1 MKTTIIKE
9 RLQSALIATLFISVF
24 LPFGLGHFGWLRLA
38 LLCGIGISIA
48 ISVLISELA
57 VDKLFRM
64 PNDVSLGSPYI
75 IKRNIIFEL
84 INTFLTVSLMCI
96 FLDAFAN
103 NDVVDNHFSWATLGS
118 VILINAFTTL
128 VIHIYWRSVYKK
140 RYLIRQL
147 EEAQLLNGVLQER
160 QRKETIASTDVHC
173 QQRRHYM
180 HQRSHQGVARHTSV
194 ASGICH
200 LRGKLRSRTLYY

>member
-64 PNDVSLGSPYI
+64 PNDVSLGRPYI
-75 IKRNIIFEL
+75 IKRNNIIE
-84 INTFLTVSLMCI
+84 
-96 FLDAFAN
+96 
-103 NDVVDNHFSWATLGS
+103 
-118 VILINAFTTL
+118 
-128 VIHIYWRSVYKK
+128 
-140 RYLIRQL
+140 
-147 EEAQLLNGVLQER
+147 
-160 QRKETIASTDVHC
+160 
-173 QQRRHYM
+173 
-180 HQRSHQGVARHTSV
+180 
-194 ASGICH
+194 
-200 LRGKLRSRTLYY
+200 